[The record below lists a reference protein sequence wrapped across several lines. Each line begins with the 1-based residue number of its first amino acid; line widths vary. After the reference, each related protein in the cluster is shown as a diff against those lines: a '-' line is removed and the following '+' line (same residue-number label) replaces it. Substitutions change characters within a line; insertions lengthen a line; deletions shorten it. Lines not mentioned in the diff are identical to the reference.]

1 MNTPAEP
8 FGLHLTLDAYGGSKT
23 RLHDMK
29 RVFKVLNE
37 LPGILDMKKLTTP
50 YVVDAPPVTPK
61 DQGGIS
67 GFVMIAES
75 HVSIHTFPDKGFL
88 TADIYSC
95 KAFDTQKA
103 LDFFNEMTPALL
115 NLTAD
120 QTTKRYLIMLQNTTE
135 RRGTGGALQHR
146 GPPGGPLSH
155 PQPAHRVLR
164 GAHQQAAPLCVSWGR
179 PAGGRL
185 RD

>member
-1 MNTPAEP
+1 MNTTLTEP

-23 RLHDMK
+23 KLFDMK

-37 LPGILDMKKLTTP
+37 LPAMLGMKKLTTP

-75 HVSIHTFPDKGFL
+75 HISIHTFPDKGFL

-95 KAFDTQKA
+95 KAFDTPKA
-103 LDFFNEMTPALL
+103 LEFFKKNFDLKEMEVNIIKRGLKFPMPMPKPKPRQTFAPSAVPA
-115 NLTAD
+115 
-120 QTTKRYLIMLQNTTE
+120 
-135 RRGTGGALQHR
+135 
-146 GPPGGPLSH
+146 
-155 PQPAHRVLR
+155 
-164 GAHQQAAPLCVSWGR
+164 VSFQ
-179 PAGGRL
+179 
-185 RD
+185 

>member
-1 MNTPAEP
+1 MSAQLTEP

-23 RLHDMK
+23 RLYDMK

-103 LDFFNEMTPALL
+103 LNFFKKHFELQEMEVNIIKRGLKFPMPKQDFVPTPAP
-115 NLTAD
+115 A
-120 QTTKRYLIMLQNTTE
+120 
-135 RRGTGGALQHR
+135 
-146 GPPGGPLSH
+146 
-155 PQPAHRVLR
+155 PQ
-164 GAHQQAAPLCVSWGR
+164 VSFQ
-179 PAGGRL
+179 
-185 RD
+185 